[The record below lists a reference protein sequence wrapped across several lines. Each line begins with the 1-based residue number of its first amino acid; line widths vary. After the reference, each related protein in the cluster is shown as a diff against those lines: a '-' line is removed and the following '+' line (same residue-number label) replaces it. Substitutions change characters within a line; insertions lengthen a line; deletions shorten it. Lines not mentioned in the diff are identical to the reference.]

1 MSILILTSLTQARN
15 KREEMEDQVAAL
27 SLQQTSLQELLA
39 TLKDGRGAQKVAEWH
54 AKIDGLRLDELKQR
68 RNNSKL
74 QQQVLFLFYNTWQLE
89 PQFF

>member
-1 MSILILTSLTQARN
+1 M
-15 KREEMEDQVAAL
+15 AAL

-74 QQQVLFLFYNTWQLE
+74 QQQVFFLLSSFFSLLSALNLLSATHYNI
-89 PQFF
+89 FRSYSRNS